1 MSSFKIVDSFGIAL
15 SEQALHSDF
24 ANDTLSLT
32 ANGTLDYFVELVGN
46 AVWDAHYM
54 IVITDL

>member
-1 MSSFKIVDSFGIAL
+1 MSSFKIVDSFGMPV

-24 ANDTLSLT
+24 ANDTLYFT

-46 AVWDAHYM
+46 AVLDAHYM

>member
-1 MSSFKIVDSFGIAL
+1 VDSFGMPV

-24 ANDTLSLT
+24 ANDTLYFT

-46 AVWDAHYM
+46 AVLDAHYM